1 MVYNGHLR
9 GPVTLTPVAER
20 LAVEMSLSVFT
31 SWACGGWDSNTQP
44 STCDANALT
53 DCANAAASKNVY
65 MSAASCIQC
74 MVSVLCPIKDG
85 RSDARLRVQIIGV
98 FGCWL
103 SCKSLQLTW
112 LAQYLKNDV
121 VISVN

>member
-1 MVYNGHLR
+1 M
-9 GPVTLTPVAER
+9 TLTPVAER

-44 STCDANALT
+44 SACDANALT

-85 RSDARLRVQIIGV
+85 RSDARLRVCTTQASGTDNRSVRLLVVVQIV
-98 FGCWL
+98 AVNMAC
-103 SCKSLQLTW
+103 T
-112 LAQYLKNDV
+112 
-121 VISVN
+121 ISKKCCSYFS